1 MSTRLTLN
9 SIRKS
14 IEDHVGEKVKL
25 RANGGRKRF
34 WKMKEY

>member
-14 IEDHVGEKVKL
+14 IEDHVGEKVKKD
-25 RANGGRKRF
+25 GGYPSFNYGIKG
-34 WKMKEY
+34 Y